1 MEFEPLNNMDMEFDI
16 GSGEEN
22 DDLDINNNGID
33 LEQDVDY
40 DNGEFLD
47 GGDLF
52 GDIVPVTTDTD
63 ADLEPYEGMEF
74 ESEEAARIF
83 YNSYARRVGFS
94 TRVSTYHRS
103 RHDDAIICR
112 QIVCSRQ
119 GFHQGRDRNSKRKQ
133 KRPRAI
139 ARVGCKAMIMV
150 KKKDTGKWIVSKITK
165 EHNHE
170 LVPHDKVH
178 SLRSHKHISG
188 SARSLID
195 TLQAA
200 GIGPS
205 GVMSV
210 LIKESGGVDNVGFS
224 TVDYRNYLT
233 SRQRHFG
240 GGAQQVLDYLK
251 QMQAEDPTFFYE
263 IQGDSDHSAGNI
275 FWTDATCRMNYNCFG
290 DTVIF
295 DTVYRTNRYRVPF
308 APFTGWNH
316 HGQPVL
322 FGCALL
328 LNESESSF
336 IWLFQAWLAQMS
348 GRHPI
353 SITTDQDRVI
363 EAAVTHVFPDT
374 RHRFCKWNIFREAQD
389 KLSGVCQSHPN
400 FEIEFRKCINTTES
414 IEEFESSWQ
423 LLLQRYDLMENEWLQ
438 SMYNARMQWVPVYLR
453 DTFFAE
459 MSVTQ
464 ASDSINSFF
473 DGYVNASTTVQVLV
487 KQYEKAIASR
497 HEKEVKADY
506 DTLNTA
512 PVLKTPSPMEKQA
525 ANIYTRRI
533 FVKFQEELVETL
545 ASTATKIEDSG
556 TVTVYRVVKFGEE
569 HKAYIVRFHVFEM
582 LANCSCQMFEF
593 SGVLC
598 KHILAVFRVTN
609 VLTLPSHYV
618 LRRWTRNA
626 KSGVVVDDH
635 ALELQS
641 TSKESSI
648 DRFNNLRQEVIKYV
662 DEGAKSSQTYNV
674 AMDALKEAIKKVK
687 TSKKHGSGVAP
698 LGNLPNGSNGEVCS
712 AEGNRLGQLQSCS
725 ADEKEKKIEELV
737 NELECA
743 NERCEVYRENLL
755 AVLKDME
762 EQKLKLSVKVQNV
775 RLSLED

>member
-16 GSGEEN
+16 GSGEE
-22 DDLDINNNGID
+22 DDDRDISNNGID
-33 LEQDVDY
+33 IEQDVDY

-52 GDIVPVTTDTD
+52 GGIVPVTTDSD

-103 RHDDAIICR
+103 RQDDAIICR

-119 GFHQGRDRNSKRKQ
+119 GFHQGRDWNSKRKQ
-133 KRPRAI
+133 KRPRAV

-150 KKKDTGKWIVSKITK
+150 KKKDAGKWIVSKIAK

-170 LVPHDKVH
+170 LVPPDKVH
-178 SLRSHKHISG
+178 CLRSHKHISG

-224 TVDYRNYLT
+224 TVDRNYLT

-251 QMQAEDPTFFYE
+251 RMQAEDPTFFYE

-275 FWTDATCRMNYNCFG
+275 FWTDATCRMSYNCFG
-290 DTVIF
+290 DTVQG
-295 DTVYRTNRYRVPF
+295 PF

-336 IWLFQAWLAQMS
+336 IWLFQTWLAQMS

-389 KLSGVCQSHPN
+389 KLSGIYQSHPN

-414 IEEFESSWQ
+414 VEEFESSWQ
-423 LLLQRYDLMENEWLQ
+423 LLLLRYNLMENEWLQ
-438 SMYNARMQWVPVYLR
+438 SMYNARLQWVPVYLR

-464 ASDSINSFF
+464 GSDSINAFF

-512 PVLKTPSPMEKQA
+512 PVLKTPSPMEKQGA
-525 ANIYTRRI
+525 SIYARRI
-533 FVKFQEELVETL
+533 FIKFQEELVETL

-556 TVTVYRVVKFGEE
+556 TVAVYRVVKFGEE

-593 SGVLC
+593 SGILC

-609 VLTLPSHYV
+609 VLTLPSYYV

-626 KSGVVVDDH
+626 KSGIVVDDH
-635 ALELQS
+635 ALELQT

-648 DRFNNLRQEVIKYV
+648 DRFNNL
-662 DEGAKSSQTYNV
+662 
-674 AMDALKEAIKKVK
+674 
-687 TSKKHGSGVAP
+687 
-698 LGNLPNGSNGEVCS
+698 NGEVCS
-712 AEGNRLGQLQSCS
+712 TEGNRLGQLQYCS
-725 ADEKEKKIEELV
+725 ADEKEKKIEALV

-775 RLSLED
+775 RLS